1 MGDLRVMKPN
11 KGDIRL
17 MWDKDN
23 VNEVATARAAFDEAM
38 NQRDPRTN
46 RRLNTA
52 YRVLRNGEPG
62 DIVTEFDPNA
72 EKLLVAPQ
80 MSGGA

>member
-11 KGDIRL
+11 HGDIRL

-23 VNEVATARAAFDEAM
+23 RDEIAVARTAFDEAM
-38 NQRDPRTN
+38 AQRGPRGQ
-46 RRLNTA
+46 RLNTA

-72 EKLLVAPQ
+72 EKLIVAPQ